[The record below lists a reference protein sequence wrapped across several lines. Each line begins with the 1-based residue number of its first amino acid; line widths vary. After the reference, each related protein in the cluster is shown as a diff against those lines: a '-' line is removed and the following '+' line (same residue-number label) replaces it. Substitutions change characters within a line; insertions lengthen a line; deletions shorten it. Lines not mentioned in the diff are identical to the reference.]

1 MARKKIGAFSKKG
14 GMDAVTTVAGALAG
28 NVGANMLAS
37 TLMPTM
43 DGTTKGLILLGGG
56 IALNV
61 AMKDPILKSVGL
73 GIALNG
79 GTTLLGPTGLAV
91 ISGTGRLGRVGRV
104 GKIGR
109 NGRYVTDGIARPKY
123 SVRPGTPRP
132 GMVQTGVI
140 AGAPTYASDYSA
152 VVDFDAQKDFR

>member
-1 MARKKIGAFSKKG
+1 MARRKIGAFSKKG

-28 NVGANMLAS
+28 NVGANMLSS

-43 DGTTKGLILLGGG
+43 DGTTKGAILLAGG
-56 IALNV
+56 IALSMS
-61 AMKDPILKSVGL
+61 MKDPILKSVGL
-73 GIALNG
+73 GVALNG
-79 GTTLLGPTGLAV
+79 GTTLLGPTGLNV
-91 ISGTGRLGRVGRV
+91 ISGIGRVRG
-104 GKIGR
+104 IGR

-123 SVRPGTPRP
+123 SVRPGAQRP
-132 GMVQTGVI
+132 ATLGQQGVI